1 MKPGVGIPF
10 GPFVL
15 EERLAS
21 GGSAEVWTAH
31 FASGDGSRIVVKR
44 LLPSLLRDQEA
55 RGAFAKEA
63 ALYARCTH
71 PNIVSCFGAGTHS
84 GAAGEEP
91 WLAMELV
98 LGADLDTVLRHGRHN
113 SERLDIGVAVYIAR
127 SLLAALSAL
136 HEARAEDGTPLEII
150 HRDVT
155 PSNIYLSIDGD
166 VKLGDLGI
174 ARYITSTRT
183 PAGLGVR
190 GKFAYLAPEQVAAEK
205 IDQRTDL
212 FAATNV
218 LCEALLGRRLFDG
231 SGQLAVLLA
240 VRDAR
245 VDAIDSHGRHLPAQL
260 VSVLKRALARDPN
273 ERFPDARALSAALA
287 PFAAPE
293 ATAHAEIGRWV
304 ARVRGEEQQP
314 EESPPPMVVSPPSMF
329 PGAMMSMPPIAAM
342 KEPEIVEAP
351 RALGATSQYR
361 QVPSHVRTTDGRS
374 IGPLSYAQLVE
385 MVASGALSPDDQI
398 DFLGTGYVPLR
409 NIDDLAGHLAPRQT
423 AATAQVQGPGSPDWC
438 GAANEPSDTHDGGDP
453 GAAGALAWIASR
465 RATGALFATRLNERT
480 EVYFHDGHVLHVAL
494 SDEAIAE
501 PLVAQGS
508 LSNDDCARARAFA
521 ERFGDSFGHALIG
534 LGMID
539 AATWHKHL
547 VTRSRSAVIELF
559 GWRTGELSFYREAK
573 PKKVDDKLSLPVG
586 PLIEEGIASVLSDDR
601 ALRRRSFWQQNVVAL
616 DAPGAL
622 RAAGW
627 SPIVEQV
634 VERARTPIDPNAL
647 VEQIDAPPAAVVRAI
662 VAARLSR
669 MIGLVT

>member
-1 MKPGVGIPF
+1 MMNGGGGRAQGVPF

-15 EERLAS
+15 EGRLAS

-31 FASGDGSRIVVKR
+31 FANGEGSRFVVKR
-44 LLPSLLRDQEA
+44 LLPSLLRDAEA

-63 ALYARCTH
+63 ALYARCSH
-71 PNIVSCFGAGTHS
+71 PNIVSCFGAGI
-84 GAAGEEP
+84 AGDEP

-98 LGADLDTVLRHGRHN
+98 LGADLDTVLRHGRHRN
-113 SERLDIGVAVYIAR
+113 ERMEIGVAVFIAR

-155 PSNIYLSIDGD
+155 PSNIYLSVNGD

-212 FAATNV
+212 FAAMNV

-245 VDAIDSHGRHLPAQL
+245 VDALRTHGGHLPPGL
-260 VSVLKRALARDPN
+260 VQVLTRALARDPN
-273 ERFPDARALSAALA
+273 DRYPDARSLSAALA
-287 PFAAPE
+287 PFAADD
-293 ATAHAEIGRWV
+293 ATAHAAVGRLV
-304 ARVRGEEQQP
+304 ERVRGEDAEP
-314 EESPPPMVVSPPSMF
+314 EASPPPMVVSPPSMF
-329 PGAMMSMPPIAAM
+329 PGAMMSVPPI
-342 KEPEIVEAP
+342 EIRETP
-351 RALGATSQYR
+351 QSLGATSQYR
-361 QVPSHVRTTDGRS
+361 QIPSHVRTTDGRS
-374 IGPLSYAQLVE
+374 IGPLLYAQLVE

-423 AATAQVQGPGSPDWC
+423 AATTQIDGPGSPDWC
-438 GAANEPSDTHDGGDP
+438 GPAHEPSDAHEGGDP
-453 GAAGALAWIASR
+453 GIAGVLAWIAGR
-465 RATGALFATRLNERT
+465 RATGGLFATRVNQRT
-480 EVYFHDGHVLHVAL
+480 EVYFSDGHVLHVAL
-494 SDEAIAE
+494 SDEDLAE
-501 PLVAQGS
+501 PLIAGGQ
-508 LSNDDCARARAFA
+508 LSNEDFARARAFA

-539 AATWHKHL
+539 AATWQKHL
-547 VTRSRSAVIELF
+547 LTRARTAITDLF
-559 GWRTGELSFYREAK
+559 GWRTGELSFYTAAK
-573 PKKVDDKLSLPVG
+573 PKAVDDKLSLAVG
-586 PLIEEGIASVLSDDR
+586 PLIEEGIASVLPDAR
-601 ALRRRSFWQQNVVAL
+601 ALARRKSWNRDVVAL
-616 DAPGAL
+616 DAPAPL
-622 RAAGW
+622 RAAEW
-627 SPIVEQV
+627 SPIVEAV
-634 VERARTPIDPNAL
+634 VERARTAIDPNTL
-647 VEQIDAPPAAVVRAI
+647 VDQIDAPAPVVIRAI

-669 MIGLVT
+669 MIGLA

>member
-1 MKPGVGIPF
+1 MKSGGGVPF

-21 GGSAEVWTAH
+21 GGSAEVWTAR
-31 FASGDGSRIVVKR
+31 FASGEGSRIVVKR
-44 LLPSLLRDQEA
+44 LLPSLLRDKEA

-71 PNIVSCFGAGTHS
+71 PNIVSCFGAGL
-84 GAAGEEP
+84 AGEEP
-91 WLAMELV
+91 WLALELV
-98 LGADLDTVLRHGRHN
+98 LGADLDSVLRHGRHN
-113 SERLDIGVAVYIAR
+113 NERLDTGVAVYIAR
-127 SLLAALSAL
+127 ALLSALSAL
-136 HEARAEDGTPLEII
+136 HEARGEDGTPLEII

-245 VDAIDSHGRHLPAQL
+245 VDALDTHGENLPPEL
-260 VSVLKRALARDPN
+260 VQVLKRALARDPN
-273 ERFPDARALSAALA
+273 DRYPDARALSAALA
-287 PFAAPE
+287 PFAADE
-293 ATAHAEIGRWV
+293 AKAHAEIGRWV
-304 ARVRGEEQQP
+304 ARVRGEEEQP

-329 PGAMMSMPPIAAM
+329 PGAMMSMPPIPAI
-342 KEPEIVEAP
+342 PVIRDTP
-351 RALGATSQYR
+351 PALGATSQYR
-361 QVPSHVRTTDGRS
+361 QVPSHVRTTDGRT

-398 DFLGTGYVPLR
+398 DFLGTGFVPLR
-409 NIDDLAGHLAPRQT
+409 KIDDLAGHLAPRQT
-423 AATAQVQGPGSPDWC
+423 AATTQIQGPGAPDWC

-453 GAAGALAWIASR
+453 GIAGALAWIAGR

-480 EVYFHDGHVLHVAL
+480 EVYFHDGHVLQVAL
-494 SDEAIAE
+494 SEQELAE
-501 PLVAQGS
+501 PLIAQGTI
-508 LSNDDCARARAFA
+508 SNEDSARARAFA

-539 AATWHKHL
+539 AATWHRHL
-547 VTRSRSAVIELF
+547 MARSRQSIIELF
-559 GWRTGELSFYREAK
+559 GWRTGELSFYREGK
-573 PKKVDDKLSLPVG
+573 PKKVDDKLSLAVG
-586 PLIEEGIASVLSDDR
+586 PLIEEGIASVLFDDR
-601 ALRRRSFWQQNVVAL
+601 ALKRRTFWQEQQVVAL

-627 SPIVEQV
+627 SPLVEQV

-647 VEQIDAPPAAVVRAI
+647 VDQIDAPPAAVVRGI

-669 MIGLVT
+669 MIGLVG